1 MIHDHKE
8 IFKEFVTESSKYFKK
23 YKNTNLQGV
32 YVVHLDNDIVTIT
45 YSAKFSAM
53 IKIMEKD
60 EYLDAM
66 RSIRDIEELEEV
78 VIGVI
83 YFKPDMPLE
92 MEGNVTMVNVFEIDG
107 RGSRIRYVTNED
119 GDIIDINELAGVTY
133 EGITDAIF

>member
-32 YVVHLDNDIVTIT
+32 YVVHVEDDKITIT

-53 IKIMEKD
+53 IKMMEKD

-66 RSIRDIEELEEV
+66 RSIRDIEELTDIVEG
-78 VIGVI
+78 II
-83 YFKPDMPLE
+83 YFKPDMPLD
-92 MEGNVTMVNVFEIDG
+92 MEGNVVMVNVFEVDG

-119 GDIIDINELAGVTY
+119 GDIIDINELSGITY
-133 EGITDAIF
+133 EGVTDAIF